1 MECAPIAVPRIT
13 LLLMPD
19 LYSDDR
25 WLSITWDAEHRCIYA
40 LWKVFA
46 TSRELRDGGEK
57 ILQAI
62 RARHAEA
69 LVSDNRRLAGL
80 TPDDQDWFSKTWTR
94 KAVRIGLR
102 RIAVVLPPQGFGRYD
117 SEDTLGR
124 LGTRDFVT
132 HAFDSVPEA
141 FDWIAS

>member
-1 MECAPIAVPRIT
+1 MS
-13 LLLMPD
+13 D

-25 WLSITWDAEHRCIYA
+25 WLSIRWDAEHRCIYA

-46 TSRELRDGGEK
+46 NSRELRDGGEK
-57 ILQAI
+57 ILLAI
-62 RARHAEA
+62 GASHAEA
-69 LVSDNRRLAGL
+69 LVSDNRRLVGL
-80 TPDDQDWFSKTWTR
+80 TPDDQDWFSKTWTT

-102 RIAVVLPPQGFGRYD
+102 RIAVVLPPQGSGRFD

-124 LGTRDFVT
+124 IGKRDFVT

-141 FDWIAS
+141 LEWIADRGAGSKKQP